1 MDANRLKVTV
11 SRLHE
16 SLIEEMEEEITEA
29 AEEHDIA
36 AIQTLRLLIVGYGA
50 AWDHIDQQQAEI
62 ERLREDKRRL
72 FEVYDAQYARSCEY
86 AGQIERL
93 NRAYEYL
100 CNELSWLGKD
110 SVIVAAQRIKEGKGG
125 EQG

>member
-1 MDANRLKVTV
+1 MDANRLHAVYTAI
-11 SRLHE
+11 RHYQNQGLCE
-16 SLIEEMEEEITEA
+16 GNEYEELEA
-29 AEEHDIA
+29 AYDEIC
-36 AIQTLRLLIVGYGA
+36 
-50 AWDHIDQQQAEI
+50 QQQAEI